1 MAGRKHRGRHFSPL
15 HLGKPNGGE
24 KRRSTRRRE
33 EDIAT
38 YASKRC
44 LDDCPA
50 EPMTPMFREHDNR
63 TQQVIAG
70 ASFEAGISD
79 RLAVAEDGF
88 EEGAAFVFNVIGRE
102 IRRTERFAETSVATG
117 DFVQCDRAQHGF
129 APGAQH
135 GVSSAIR
142 GAQNSVDPPQQSFS
156 RNSVRSRR
164 PSRSA
169 R

>member
-1 MAGRKHRGRHFSPL
+1 
-15 HLGKPNGGE
+15 
-24 KRRSTRRRE
+24 
-33 EDIAT
+33 
-38 YASKRC
+38 
-44 LDDCPA
+44 
-50 EPMTPMFREHDNR
+50 MTPMFREHDNR

-70 ASFEAGISD
+70 AALEAGISD
-79 RLAVAEDGF
+79 GLAVARYGL
-88 EEGAAFVFNVIGRE
+88 EESATLIFNVIGRE
-102 IRRTERFAETSVATG
+102 IRGMERLAETSVATCN
-117 DFVQCDRAQHGF
+117 FVQCDRAQHGF

-142 GAQNSVDPPQQSFS
+142 GAQSSVDPPQQSFS